1 MVEITD
7 VSLSKQTVNTGE
19 KIVIAIGIEET
30 VDFPLD
36 FPFDFPIAY
45 VGNGK

>member
-7 VSLSKQTVNTGE
+7 VSLLKQIVNTEE

-30 VDFPLD
+30 VDFPFD

-45 VGNGK
+45 VGNGQ